1 MHQAALFMILP
12 SLRLSMVFNLDVL
25 VLQNILDA

>member
-1 MHQAALFMILP
+1 MHQAVLFMILP